1 MLASHTL
8 TSHQGPDQLDQL
20 ITPQRFAELLAL
32 AESGHP
38 LAALRQAIL
47 ETAIAVR
54 TGGPVTSTDYV

>member
-8 TSHQGPDQLDQL
+8 QSHQGPDQLDQL
-20 ITPQRFAELLAL
+20 ITPQRFAELLTL

-54 TGGPVTSTDYV
+54 TGEPVTSPDYV